1 MHYDHI
7 TFHTEENYPSDLPE
21 ENAANHM
28 GYYYKWAVSQD
39 LHSPEAEAL
48 PQFAELQNGTLS
60 GAEFILNQLGGGID
74 TTCFNDL
81 GNRFT
86 QYYYQD
92 EDEGYGNFIT
102 DYFLALG
109 LEKQEDFYRTE
120 DTRENQQILNQVFQ
134 TAFDT
139 WQQSISFNFN
149 QNT

>member
-7 TFHTEENYPSDLPE
+7 TFHTQENYPSDLPK

-28 GYYYKWAVSQD
+28 GYYYKWAVSQN

-48 PQFAELQNGTLS
+48 PRFTELQNGTLS
-60 GAEFILNQLGGGID
+60 GAEFVLTQLGGGID

-86 QYYYQD
+86 QYYYHD
-92 EDEGYGNFIT
+92 EDEGYGNFMI

-109 LEKQEDFYRTE
+109 IETEEHFYHTQN
-120 DTRENQQILNQVFQ
+120 TRENQQILNRVFQ
-134 TAFDT
+134 TAFEE
-139 WQQSISFNFN
+139 WQDSLKS
-149 QNT
+149 